1 MNIKTNL
8 EYFKMSIE
16 NKESLDVRYMSLELH
31 ESLDEMVETTKEIK
45 ELLITIK
52 RLKLNNMSTSQFY
65 ES

>member
-31 ESLDEMVETTKEIK
+31 ESLD
-45 ELLITIK
+45 
-52 RLKLNNMSTSQFY
+52 
-65 ES
+65 